1 MLLTREQKRRLGIFL
16 MVSIGVLVFIFGLF
30 IIPKLK
36 SQGETYYI
44 NFKEISVY
52 GISNGSSV
60 KYQGVDI
67 GKVMDIE
74 VNPYDLNSILVEVE
88 IRRGF
93 PVKDDMRSK
102 LSYAGITGLKF
113 IELSGGSSES
123 KNLLPGGII
132 PMERGLGEKA
142 EDIVSNIDKAVQ
154 NINKLLNEKRGE
166 ELSRILVNIEE
177 GTAMMKSFIQEQRGF
192 AARSMENMEK
202 ISSRV
207 SHFTASLEKVDI
219 EGISKQIQVLI
230 GVANA
235 RFSKE
240 ELGKTMAD
248 FDELVNTSTAS
259 IRKTRGIILDIQSD
273 MSATL
278 EALRDALENLATFSK
293 NLTEDPTILIRKRK
307 QNRSRK

>member
-1 MLLTREQKRRLGIFL
+1 
-16 MVSIGVLVFIFGLF
+16 
-30 IIPKLK
+30 
-36 SQGETYYI
+36 
-44 NFKEISVY
+44 
-52 GISNGSSV
+52 
-60 KYQGVDI
+60 
-67 GKVMDIE
+67 
-74 VNPYDLNSILVEVE
+74 
-88 IRRGF
+88 
-93 PVKDDMRSK
+93 
-102 LSYAGITGLKF
+102 
-113 IELSGGSSES
+113 
-123 KNLLPGGII
+123 
-132 PMERGLGEKA
+132 MERGLGEKA

>member
-30 IIPKLK
+30 VIPKLR

-44 NFKEISVY
+44 NFKGVSVY
-52 GISNGSSV
+52 GINNGSSV

-74 VNPYDLNSILVEVE
+74 VNPYDLSSILVEVE
-88 IRRGF
+88 IKKGF
-93 PVKDDMRSK
+93 PVKDDMRAK

-123 KNLLPGGII
+123 KDLLPGGVI

-142 EDIVSNIDKAVQ
+142 EDIVSNIDKAVR

-166 ELSRILVNIEE
+166 ELSRILVNIEQS
-177 GTAMMKSFIQEQRGF
+177 TAMIKTFIKDQQDV
-192 AARSMENMEK
+192 AARSLENMEK
-202 ISSRV
+202 ISSSV
-207 SHFTASLEKVDI
+207 SKFSASLEKVNI
-219 EGISKQIQVLI
+219 ERLSHQMETL
-230 GVANA
+230 VATINS

-248 FDELVNTSTAS
+248 FDELVTTSTTT
-259 IRKTRGIILDIQSD
+259 IRKTRGVILDIQSD
-273 MSATL
+273 MGSTL
-278 EALRDALENLATFSK
+278 DALREALDNLATFSR
-293 NLTEDPTILIRKRK
+293 NLTEDPTILIRRRK
-307 QNRSRK
+307 QDRRRR

>member
-30 IIPKLK
+30 VIPKLK

-44 NFKEISVY
+44 NFKGISVY
-52 GISNGSSV
+52 GINNGSSV

-74 VNPYDLNSILVEVE
+74 VNPYDLSSILVEVE
-88 IRRGF
+88 IKKGF
-93 PVKDDMRSK
+93 PVKDDMRAK

-123 KNLLPGGII
+123 KDLLPGGVV

-177 GTAMMKSFIQEQRGF
+177 STAMIKTFIKDQQDV
-192 AARSMENMEK
+192 AARSLENMEK
-202 ISSRV
+202 ISSSV
-207 SHFTASLEKVDI
+207 STFSASLEKVNI
-219 EGISKQIQVLI
+219 EKLSRQMETL
-230 GVANA
+230 VATINS
-235 RFSKE
+235 RFSKQ

-248 FDELVNTSTAS
+248 FDELVTTSTTT
-259 IRKTRGIILDIQSD
+259 IRKTRGVILDIQSD
-273 MSATL
+273 LGSTL
-278 EALRDALENLATFSK
+278 DALREALDNLATFSR
-293 NLTEDPTILIRKRK
+293 NLTEDPTILIRRRK
-307 QNRSRK
+307 QDRRRR